1 MGILEG
7 RVAIVTA
14 AAGAGI
20 GQAIARRFAQEG
32 AQVLVTDAHA
42 RRVQEVAEAMSK
54 DYGREFVGLE
64 VDVTNV
70 GQVQTMAQTA
80 LDRYQQIDIL
90 VNNAGINRLQ
100 PVWEMSDE
108 TWNLVIGVNLTGT
121 FYCTRAV
128 LPHMIERKR
137 GAVVNL
143 ASFVG
148 WVGSDEGE
156 AHYCAA
162 KAGVVAFTRAVAA
175 EVGRYGVR
183 INAIAPGLIYNP
195 FLERIYPPEFF
206 QGIAQR
212 TPLGRVGEP
221 TDIAN
226 LATFL
231 ASDQSS
237 YITGEVFCI
246 SGGMYMK
253 A

>member
-1 MGILEG
+1 MGVLEG

-20 GQAIARRFAQEG
+20 GQAIARRFAEEG
-32 AQVLVTDAHA
+32 AQVLLTDAHA
-42 RRVQEVAEAMSK
+42 RRVQEVAAAMSK
-54 DYGREFVGLE
+54 DYGREFMGLE

-70 GQVQTMAQTA
+70 GQVQGMVQTA
-80 LDRYQQIDIL
+80 LDRYGQVDIL
-90 VNNAGINRLQ
+90 VNNAGINRLE

-121 FYCTRAV
+121 FHCTRAV

-137 GAVVNL
+137 GAIISL
-143 ASFVG
+143 SSIVG

-162 KAGVVAFTRAVAA
+162 KAGVAAFTRAVAA
-175 EVGRYGVR
+175 EVGRYGIR
-183 INAIAPGLIYNP
+183 INAIAPGLVYNP

-206 QGIAQR
+206 ERIAQR

-221 TDIAN
+221 ADIAN

>member
-1 MGILEG
+1 MGVLEG

-20 GQAIARRFAQEG
+20 GQAIARRFAEEG
-32 AQVLVTDAHA
+32 AQVLLTDAHA
-42 RRVQEVAEAMSK
+42 RRVQEVAAAMSK
-54 DYGREFVGLE
+54 DYGREFMGLE

-70 GQVQTMAQTA
+70 GQVQGMVQTA
-80 LDRYQQIDIL
+80 LDRYGQIDAL
-90 VNNAGINRLQ
+90 VNNAGINRLE

-121 FYCTRAV
+121 FHCTRAV

-137 GAVVNL
+137 GAIISL
-143 ASFVG
+143 SSIVG

-162 KAGVVAFTRAVAA
+162 KAGVAAFTRAVAA
-175 EVGRYGVR
+175 EVGRYGIR
-183 INAIAPGLIYNP
+183 INAIAPGLVYNP

-206 QGIAQR
+206 ERIAQR

-221 TDIAN
+221 ADIAN

>member
-1 MGILEG
+1 MGALEG
-7 RVAIVTA
+7 QVAIVTA

-20 GQAIARRFAQEG
+20 GQAIARRFAEEG
-32 AQVLVTDAHA
+32 AQVLFSDAHA
-42 RRVQEVAEAMSK
+42 RRVQEMAAAMSK
-54 DYGREFVGLE
+54 DYGREFIGLE

-70 GQVQTMAQTA
+70 VQVQGMVQTA
-80 LDRYQQIDIL
+80 LDRYGQVDIL
-90 VNNAGINRLQ
+90 VNNAGINRLE
-100 PVWEMSDE
+100 PVWEMSEE

-121 FYCTRAV
+121 FHCTRAV

-137 GAVVNL
+137 GAIVSL
-143 ASFVG
+143 SSIAG

-162 KAGVVAFTRAVAA
+162 KAGVAAFTRAVAA

-195 FLERIYPPEFF
+195 FLDRIYPPEFF
-206 QGIAQR
+206 QRVAAR

-221 TDIAN
+221 ADIAN

-231 ASDQSS
+231 VSNQSS

>member
-1 MGILEG
+1 MGVLEG

-20 GQAIARRFAQEG
+20 GQAIARRFAEEG
-32 AQVLVTDAHA
+32 AQVLLSDAHA
-42 RRVQEVAEAMSK
+42 RRVQELAAAMST
-54 DYGREFVGLE
+54 DYGREFMGLE

-70 GQVQTMAQTA
+70 AQVQGMVQTA
-80 LDRYQQIDIL
+80 LDRYGQVDIL
-90 VNNAGINRLQ
+90 VNNAGINRLE

-121 FYCTRAV
+121 FHCTRAV

-137 GAVVNL
+137 GAIISL
-143 ASFVG
+143 SSIVG

-162 KAGVVAFTRAVAA
+162 KAGVAAFTRAVAA

-195 FLERIYPPEFF
+195 FLDRIYPPEFF
-206 QGIAQR
+206 ERAAQR

-221 TDIAN
+221 PDIAN

-231 ASDQSS
+231 ASNQSS

>member
-246 SGGMYMK
+246 SGGLYMK

>member
-1 MGILEG
+1 MGVLEG

-20 GQAIARRFAQEG
+20 CQAIARRFAEEG
-32 AQVLVTDAHA
+32 AQVLLTDAHA
-42 RRVQEVAEAMSK
+42 RRVQEVAAAMSK
-54 DYGREFVGLE
+54 DYGREFMGLE

-70 GQVQTMAQTA
+70 GQVQGMVQTA
-80 LDRYQQIDIL
+80 LDRYGQVDIL
-90 VNNAGINRLQ
+90 VNNAGINRLE

-121 FYCTRAV
+121 FHCTRAV

-137 GAVVNL
+137 GAIISL
-143 ASFVG
+143 SSIVG

-162 KAGVVAFTRAVAA
+162 KAGVAAFTRAVAA
-175 EVGRYGVR
+175 EVGRYGIR
-183 INAIAPGLIYNP
+183 INAIAPGLVYNP

-206 QGIAQR
+206 ERIAQR

-221 TDIAN
+221 ADIAN

>member
-1 MGILEG
+1 MGVLEG

-14 AAGAGI
+14 AAGSGI
-20 GQAIARRFAQEG
+20 GQAIARRFVEEG
-32 AQVLVTDAHA
+32 AQVLITDAHA
-42 RRVQEVAEAMSK
+42 RRVQEVAAAMSK

-70 GQVQTMAQTA
+70 GQVQGMVQTA
-80 LDRYQQIDIL
+80 LNRYRQIDIL
-90 VNNAGINRLQ
+90 VNNAGINRLE
-100 PVWEMSDE
+100 PVWEMSEE
-108 TWNLVIGVNLTGT
+108 TWNLVIGVNLTGV
-121 FYCTRAV
+121 FHCTRAV
-128 LPHMIERKR
+128 LPSMIERRR
-137 GAVVNL
+137 GAIVNL
-143 ASFVG
+143 SSIAG
-148 WVGSDEGE
+148 WAGSDEGE

-162 KAGVVAFTRAVAA
+162 KAGVAAFTRAAAA
-175 EVGRYGVR
+175 EVGRHGIR

-195 FLERIYPPEFF
+195 FLDRIYPPEFF
-206 QGIAQR
+206 QRVAAR

-221 TDIAN
+221 ADIAN

-237 YITGEVFCI
+237 YITGEVLCI

>member
-1 MGILEG
+1 MGVLEG
-7 RVAIVTA
+7 RIAIVTA

-20 GQAIARRFAQEG
+20 GQAVARRFVEEG
-32 AQVLVTDAHA
+32 AQVLLTDAHA
-42 RRVQEVAEAMSK
+42 GRVQEVAEAMSK
-54 DYGREFVGLE
+54 EYGRELLGLG

-70 GQVQTMAQTA
+70 GQVQGMVQTA
-80 LDRYQQIDIL
+80 LDRYGQIDIL
-90 VNNAGINRLQ
+90 VNNAGINRLE
-100 PVWEMSDE
+100 PVWQMSDE
-108 TWNLVIGVNLTGT
+108 TWNLIIGINLTGT
-121 FYCTRAV
+121 LHCTRAV
-128 LPHMIERKR
+128 LPHMIERKK
-137 GAVVNL
+137 GAVISL
-143 ASFVG
+143 SSTAG

-162 KAGVVAFTRAVAA
+162 KAGVQGFTRAVAA

-206 QGIAQR
+206 QRIAAG

-221 TDIAN
+221 PDIAN

-231 ASDQSS
+231 ASDMSS